1 MGEAS
6 LKQAFIS
13 IFQSQA
19 LRLKPFLR
27 KTTALRACKNP
38 NLNLNLRVTNL
49 NLVAQAQL
57 QIMSFELC

>member
-1 MGEAS
+1 M
-6 LKQAFIS
+6 LIRKQAFIS

-19 LRLKPFLR
+19 LRLKPFQR

-49 NLVAQAQL
+49 KLVAQAQL
-57 QIMSFELC
+57 QLMSFELC